1 MTSLI
6 ILFKTLS
13 FLLSVITT
21 LIVPSLFNDPPMT
34 LSPSFLYIGRDS
46 PVKSDSSTLV
56 SPLSI
61 SPSRGIV
68 SPGLTKITS
77 FCFKNFVSILSRLPF
92 LQSVASF
99 GLNFKSSLIVLFAFL
114 FEKFSINF
122 PKDTKTRIIEAL
134 SR

>member
-77 FCFKNFVSILSRLPF
+77 FCFKNFVSHDPHKVSRSLTHQSDFCGMQIAIDDLVPF
-92 LQSVASF
+92 PVIVD
-99 GLNFKSSLIVLFAFL
+99 GL
-114 FEKFSINF
+114 
-122 PKDTKTRIIEAL
+122 DG
-134 SR
+134 